1 MIPTP
6 TSRRRRILACLPD
19 ADDALRRLADAI
31 QAPEACRKRVCR
43 AAHRCQGGFG
53 PPCFL
58 ADRGR
63 FADAVREEM
72 DEHRA
77 YWAAHR
83 ARLEADLR
91 ALERPRSSSRSPLSP
106 YPEEMF

>member
-6 TSRRRRILACLPD
+6 RSRRQRILACLPD

-77 YWAAHR
+77 SPGRPPRPNWRPICVRWKGHAPR
-83 ARLEADLR
+83 PAR
-91 ALERPRSSSRSPLSP
+91 P
-106 YPEEMF
+106 

>member
-19 ADDALRRLADAI
+19 ADDALRLLADAI

-43 AAHRCQGGFG
+43 AAQRCQGGFG

-58 ADRGR
+58 ADRRR

-77 YWAAHR
+77 FWAAHR

-91 ALERPRSSSRSPLSP
+91 TLDRRRTSSVSPQSP
-106 YPEEMF
+106 YPEDMF